1 MGNED
6 IGKEKEANGPLL
18 TVRGLRKSF
27 GKAGARGT
35 RTKGAIATGF
45 AVDDV
50 SFDVNVGEVV
60 TLIGPSGC
68 GKTTTLRSIAG
79 LEVPDSGEIVLA
91 DRALY
96 SSGSGVNLP
105 ASDRGLGMVF
115 QSYAIW
121 PHLSVFD
128 NVAMPLKATRR
139 KRSLKSAEIQ
149 SRVGDVLEVTGLAT
163 YAKRPATNLSGG
175 QQQRLALARALATRP
190 KLMLLDEPLS
200 NLDAKLRETM
210 RLELSRMQRD
220 LGLTSIYVTHDQ
232 DEALAMSTKVIVMND
247 GEILQE
253 GTPQEIYHEP
263 HSRFVAEFVGTSN
276 ILEGTIKS
284 VDGPDAA
291 VETSMGLVYASHRPE
306 AAKAGEQVLVSV
318 RPEGITMV
326 PEASLPSSAPNCW
339 DARVVSRAFLGDVA
353 DYLVRVGDIEFRT
366 KSGATTIFEPGERI
380 RLTTA
385 STGLRILQN
394 DEVKPVSS

>member
-1 MGNED
+1 MSQQTESST
-6 IGKEKEANGPLL
+6 PLL
-18 TVRGLRKSF
+18 TVRGLRKSY
-27 GKAGARGT
+27 GKAGLR
-35 RTKGAIATGF
+35 ATQPGSVAAGF

-79 LEVPDSGEIVLA
+79 LESPDSGEITLA
-91 DRALY
+91 ERSLY
-96 SSGSGVNLP
+96 SSGSGINVP

-121 PHLSVFD
+121 PHLSVFE

-139 KRSLKSAEIQ
+139 KRSLKQSEIQ
-149 SRVGDVLEVTGLAT
+149 SRVEDVLEVTGLAS

-200 NLDAKLRETM
+200 NLDAKLRESM

-232 DEALAMSTKVIVMND
+232 DEALAMSTKVIVMNE

-253 GTPQEIYHEP
+253 GTPQDIYYEP
-263 HSRFVAEFVGTSN
+263 RSRFVAEFVGTSN
-276 ILEGTIKS
+276 ILEGTVKAT
-284 VDGPDAA
+284 DGPDTV
-291 VETSMGLVYASHRPE
+291 VETTMGVVYASHRPE
-306 AAKAGEQVLVSV
+306 SVKIGEKVLISV
-318 RPEGITMV
+318 RPEAITMEPV
-326 PEASLPSSAPNCW
+326 TSPPSNAPNCW
-339 DARVVSRAFLGDVA
+339 EAEVVSRAFLGDVA
-353 DYLVRVGDIEFRT
+353 DYLVRVADIEFRT
-366 KSGATTIFEPGERI
+366 KSTATVIFDPGAHV
-380 RLTTA
+380 RLSA
-385 STGLRILQN
+385 VGDGLRVLAN
-394 DEVKPVSS
+394 DGVKPVQS